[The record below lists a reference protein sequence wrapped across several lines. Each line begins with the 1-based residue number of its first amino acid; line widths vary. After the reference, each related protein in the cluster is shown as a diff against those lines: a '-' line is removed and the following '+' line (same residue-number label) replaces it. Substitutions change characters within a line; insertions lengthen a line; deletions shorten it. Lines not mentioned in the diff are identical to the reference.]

1 MSSLHASWQR
11 HRVLWIV
18 LLCVLVLM
26 LAVRLALPSI
36 IEKIVESKLE
46 SMPGGYQGTVEDV
59 DVRML
64 DAEIGLRGF
73 TIVKKN
79 GQIPV
84 PFMRMKEFVLGTVMD
99 SWKPRTVLRAIE
111 PDASFVDAESE
122 AKKQKGPEKTIENLR
137 KQLPFELL
145 RAEVIDGVFHFRNYQ
160 TKPDMDLYAHHVNV
174 VWDKLVG
181 CLPPGSSACR
191 SELEAEAKLLESGSL
206 KAEGS
211 FERKP
216 ESDFHVRAQVRNM
229 RAPELNPFLAEYAR
243 IKMERGEIELDAR
256 YDRRGDRHDAL
267 LVPLLSDVEVE
278 KIEGKDKSFLI
289 ELGVGAA
296 AGWFERKKGEKGVA
310 ITMLPSGKTE
320 FEIVDRPKQKS
331 ADEAKRD

>member
-1 MSSLHASWQR
+1 MSKLSESWHR

-18 LLCVLVLM
+18 LLSILLLM
-26 LAVRLALPSI
+26 LVVRLALPSI

-46 SMPGGYQGTVEDV
+46 TMPGGYQGTIEDV

-64 DAEIGLRGF
+64 SAEIGLRGF

-79 GQIPV
+79 GQVPV
-84 PFMRMKEFVLGTVMD
+84 PFMRVKEFVLGTVMD
-99 SWKPRTVLRAIE
+99 SWMPRTVLRAIE

-145 RAEVIDGVFHFRNYQ
+145 RAEVVDGVFHFRNFQ
-160 TKPDMDLYAHHVNV
+160 TKPDMDLYVHHVNL

-191 SELEAEAKLLESGSL
+191 SKLEGKAELLKSGSL
-206 KAEGS
+206 SFGGT
-211 FERKP
+211 FERNP
-216 ESDFHVRAQVRNM
+216 ESDFNVRAKLRNL
-229 RAPELNPFLAEYAR
+229 RAPELNPVLRDYAR
-243 IKMERGEIELDAR
+243 IKAERGEVELDAR
-256 YDRRGDRHDAL
+256 YARRGDRHDAL
-267 LVPLLSDVEVE
+267 LVPLLTDVEFE
-278 KIEGKDKSFLI
+278 KVEGKDKSFLI
-289 ELGVGAA
+289 ELGAGAV

-310 ITMLPSGKTE
+310 ISIRPSGKMD

-331 ADEAKRD
+331 ADEKEPD